1 MMRRTILMVTT
12 VALTL
17 LVVSGVALAVT
28 KIGTDG
34 PDTLRGTNADDH
46 LLGLSSNDELFAF
59 RGDDSLLG
67 GSDKE
72 LLLARTNS
80 GNSYGGHKN
89 MFGGSGNDFV
99 YGGLARSTQPC

>member
-1 MMRRTILMVTT
+1 MRRTILMVTT

-17 LVVSGVALAVT
+17 LVASGVALAVT

-46 LLGLSSNDELFAF
+46 LLGLGGNDELFAF

-67 GSDKE
+67 GRTRICSGQE
-72 LLLARTNS
+72 PTTATPTAATRPCSEVLATTS
-80 GNSYGGHKN
+80 
-89 MFGGSGNDFV
+89 
-99 YGGLARSTQPC
+99 STAAKVQTT